1 MHANNLILLCNL
13 VLAFGNTCLCVLF
26 LFCHHSVP
34 PSITASSDGPT
45 DMKVVLSKSLIL
57 ECEAEGHPP
66 PSLTWLKDGSP
77 VAARENLR
85 VLEQGRKIEIL
96 SALPSDAGR
105 YVCVATSVAGEREII
120 YDVSVL
126 GIMIHID
133 FFFSALL
140 KFKTSRLTREIKN
153 TKYF

>member
-1 MHANNLILLCNL
+1 MQILYCHLF
-13 VLAFGNTCLCVLF
+13 LAFGNTFSCALF

-34 PSITASSDGPT
+34 PSIIAGSDGPT

-57 ECEAEGHPP
+57 KCEAEGHPP

-105 YVCVATSVAGEREII
+105 YVCVATSVAGAREIK

-126 GIMIHID
+126 GIMTHID
-133 FFFSALL
+133 IFCDLL
-140 KFKTSRLTREIKN
+140 KFKKVT
-153 TKYF
+153 

>member
-1 MHANNLILLCNL
+1 MFA
-13 VLAFGNTCLCVLF
+13 LF
-26 LFCHHSVP
+26 HHSVP

-57 ECEAEGHPP
+57 ECAAEGHPP

-77 VAARENLR
+77 VAARDNLR
-85 VLEQGRKIEIL
+85 VLEQGRKLEIL

-105 YVCVATSVAGEREII
+105 YVCVATSVAGEREIK

-126 GIMIHID
+126 GICTHFCI
-133 FFFSALL
+133 FVV
-140 KFKTSRLTREIKN
+140 N
-153 TKYF
+153 Y